1 VKTQPASWVVIAMV
15 TAMTAISSA
24 SISQYLPSL
33 PAISHELGASSA
45 QVQLTLSVFVVTYA
59 LAQLVWGPLSDRYGR
74 KPMLIL
80 GLVLYVAFSLAAALA
95 DTIGALI
102 AFRVLQACAAACPP
116 VIARAVV
123 RDRYELKDAARVMAY
138 VSASFSIAPVAGPII
153 GAALEEA
160 FGWRANFLFM
170 VAFGVVIAVAVTVLL
185 PETRR
190 PGRGPSPA
198 FSVLGSYGDLISRRT
213 FLGYALCICFG
224 FACIFV
230 FNSVAPFYFI
240 GVRQL
245 TPQEFS
251 FAYAIVTLG
260 YGSSSYLAAKVT
272 PRLGI
277 DRTILMGICISL
289 GGAFAVVAAVTS
301 GFAGIAGI
309 CGTLLLVGLG
319 AGFIFPNAQAGAIA
333 PFPEKAGAASALIGF
348 MQMAFASLAGV
359 LATAAYDGTAN
370 TLAFAVLILNL
381 LLLASYLALV
391 LPRARRQRLPRRD

>member
-1 VKTQPASWVVIAMV
+1 VTRQPAPWVVIAMV

-33 PAISHELGASSA
+33 PAISRELGASSA
-45 QVQLTLSVFVVTYA
+45 EVQLTLSVFVVVYA

-80 GLVLYVAFSLAAALA
+80 GLALYVVCSLAAALA
-95 DTIGALI
+95 DSIGALI
-102 AFRVLQACAAACPP
+102 AFRTLQACAASCPP

-160 FGWRANFLFM
+160 FGWRANFVFM
-170 VAFGVVIAVAVTVLL
+170 VGFGAAMALAVILFL

-190 PGRGPSPA
+190 PGRGAPVRARGILS
-198 FSVLGSYGDLISRRT
+198 SYGELISRRV

-224 FACIFV
+224 FSCIFV

-240 GVRQL
+240 GERHL

-260 YGSSSYLAAKVT
+260 YGSSSYMAAKVT

-289 GGAFAVVAAVTS
+289 TGAVAVVVAVTS

-309 CGTLLLVGLG
+309 CGTLVMVGLG
-319 AGFIFPNAQAGAIA
+319 AGFIFPNAQAGAIS
-333 PFPEKAGAASALIGF
+333 PFPERAGAASALIGF
-348 MQMAFASLAGV
+348 MQMAFASAAGILAI
-359 LATAAYDGTAN
+359 AAYDSTAN
-370 TLAFAVLILNL
+370 SLAFAVLILNT

-391 LPRARRQRLPRRD
+391 RRRAAPRSE

>member
-1 VKTQPASWVVIAMV
+1 MRRPASWIVVALV

-33 PAISHELGASSA
+33 PAIARELDASSA

-80 GLVLYVAFSLAAALA
+80 GLALYIVCSLAAALA

-123 RDRYELKDAARVMAY
+123 RDLYELKDAARVMAY
-138 VSASFSIAPVAGPII
+138 VSASFSIAPVAGPIV
-153 GAALEEA
+153 GASLEEV
-160 FGWRANFLFM
+160 FGWRANFVFM
-170 VAFGVVIAVAVTVLL
+170 VVFGVTMALAVAVVL
-185 PETRR
+185 PETRER
-190 PGRGPSPA
+190 GRGAPA
-198 FSVLGSYGDLISRRT
+198 LPLAILSSYGDLISRRF
-213 FLGYALCICFG
+213 FLGYALCICFAFG
-224 FACIFV
+224 CIFV

-240 GVRQL
+240 GVLQL
-245 TPQEFS
+245 TPVEFS

-260 YGSSSYLAAKVT
+260 HGSSSYMAARVT
-272 PRLGI
+272 PKLGI

-289 GGAFAVVAAVTS
+289 GGAMAVVAAVTS

-309 CGTLLLVGLG
+309 CGTLVLVGLG
-319 AGFIFPNAQAGAIA
+319 AGFIFANATAGAIS

-348 MQMAFASLAGV
+348 MQMGVASLAGI
-359 LATAAYDGTAN
+359 LAIQAYDGTAN
-370 TLAFAVLILNL
+370 ALAFAVLILNL
-381 LLLASYLALV
+381 LLLASYLVLV
-391 LPRARRQRLPRRD
+391 LPRATRRP